1 LPAASVRRALLALH
15 QKPKPV
21 AGLDCASCHY

>member
-1 LPAASVRRALLALH
+1 VGDFERAALGLKQK
-15 QKPKPV
+15 QKPA